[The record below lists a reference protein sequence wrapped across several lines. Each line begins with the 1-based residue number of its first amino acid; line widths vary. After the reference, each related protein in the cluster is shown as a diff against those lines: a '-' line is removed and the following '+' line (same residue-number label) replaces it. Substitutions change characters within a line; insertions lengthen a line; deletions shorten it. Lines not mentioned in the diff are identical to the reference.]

1 MVEREYLFSN
11 DLEEMTGIPAST
23 WRFWAVN
30 NQGPHSFLL
39 GRRRVWAKADV
50 DAWLIEQAQKNAQP
64 ADA

>member
-1 MVEREYLFSN
+1 MVEREYLFSS

-39 GRRRVWAKADV
+39 GRRRVWARADV
-50 DAWLIEQAQKNAQP
+50 DAWLIEQAQKETEQAR
-64 ADA
+64 A